1 MPNSPFLKVGCCVIT
16 VTGTRTPRSVE
27 DLPATVTVFLTWRI
41 WNSTGWSTCGILLR
55 YEPGVSVR
63 NDLRYG
69 LQDVNIRGIEGNR
82 ILFQLDGI
90 RLPERFEFGPF
101 NIGRG
106 GLCGLRHPQHRRS
119 IARAGFHP
127 LWQRCPGGA

>member
-1 MPNSPFLKVGCCVIT
+1 MVNL
-16 VTGTRTPRSVE
+16 R
-27 DLPATVTVFLTWRI
+27 D
-41 WNSTGWSTCGILLR
+41 LLR

-90 RLPERFEFGPF
+90 RLPERF
-101 NIGRG
+101 
-106 GLCGLRHPQHRRS
+106 
-119 IARAGFHP
+119 
-127 LWQRCPGGA
+127 